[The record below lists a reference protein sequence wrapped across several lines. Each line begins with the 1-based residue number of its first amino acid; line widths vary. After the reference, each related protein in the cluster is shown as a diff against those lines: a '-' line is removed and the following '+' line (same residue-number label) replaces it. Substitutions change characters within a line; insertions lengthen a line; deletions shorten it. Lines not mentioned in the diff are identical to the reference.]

1 MRIIRYESLTR
12 ARMRILCNKL
22 SSLCLGPMR
31 QSIEMA
37 EAELPKDKGLLVLL
51 KKNLKNA
58 TDKIR

>member
-1 MRIIRYESLTR
+1 
-12 ARMRILCNKL
+12 MRILCNKL

-58 TDKIR
+58 TDKIH